1 MNGIPTYDELVSE
14 CTEDLKIAF
23 SDEGGFNDY
32 DSLQRMWFHATLMY
46 LKTDPVRILEIAKQN
61 RKSVETVL
69 KACAVYLGSEA
80 NISENAKK
88 IMAKFMLNYED
99 YKTSAGSKSRFK
111 QHPINIQ
118 IIFMVYSLLQK
129 YDIAPTRGEGTATQ
143 FSGCDIAAA
152 ACVKNKLNNPTSY
165 EGVKHVWNSRKTY
178 FPGYASDEEMFN
190 AILLDLPTYIKRIAL
205 ADSK

>member
-1 MNGIPTYDELVSE
+1 MNNIPTYDELVSE

-46 LKTDPVRILEIAKQN
+46 LKTDPARILEIAKQN

-80 NISENAKK
+80 NISENAKT
-88 IMAKFMLNYED
+88 IMAKLMLNYED
-99 YKTSAGSKSRFK
+99 YKKSVGSKSRFK

-118 IIFMVYSLLQK
+118 IIFMVYGLLQK

-152 ACVKNKLNNPTSY
+152 ACVKK
-165 EGVKHVWNSRKTY
+165 
-178 FPGYASDEEMFN
+178 
-190 AILLDLPTYIKRIAL
+190 
-205 ADSK
+205 